1 MEKRLYQMKDLIEQ
15 FGLTRDTIK
24 YYEKRGL
31 ITPARSKSK
40 YRIYTEED
48 VKKIQYIFK
57 LKNMGLDLEECKQLL
72 SGDESE
78 DVERILQSVEQK
90 LRNEIEILNRQLK
103 SLQKYKDNI

>member
-31 ITPARSKSK
+31 ITPERSKAK
-40 YRIYTEED
+40 YRIYSEED
-48 VKKIQYIFK
+48 VKRIQHISE
-57 LKNMGLDLEECKQLL
+57 LKKMGFTLEECKQLL
-72 SGDESE
+72 SNDEAE
-78 DVERILQSVEQK
+78 EVEKVLQSVEEK
-90 LRNEIEILNRQLK
+90 LRNEIEILNQQLK